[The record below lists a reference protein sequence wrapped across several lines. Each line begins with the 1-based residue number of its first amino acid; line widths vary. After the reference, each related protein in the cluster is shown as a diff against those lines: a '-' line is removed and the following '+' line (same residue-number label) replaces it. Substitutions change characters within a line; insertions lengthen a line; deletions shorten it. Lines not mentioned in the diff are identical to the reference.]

1 MNTADYW
8 IQHLKLDP
16 HPEGG
21 FFREIYRSHMEADNK
36 NLPHGYQGTRRFST
50 SIYYLLR
57 SGDISR
63 FHRLRSDELWYFHYG
78 SSIRIILIDQ
88 EGNKHT
94 MLLGPR
100 VEKAEQLQVLVPA
113 GSIFGA
119 EVMEDNSYGLCG
131 CMVSPAFEFSDFA
144 VFEKEDLMQAY
155 PRHAELIKK
164 FG

>member
-1 MNTADYW
+1 MYNAEYW
-8 IQHLKLDP
+8 IQHLKLEP
-16 HPEGG
+16 LVEGG
-21 FFREIYRSHMEADNK
+21 FYREIFRSNIEVENDI
-36 NLPHGYQGTRRFST
+36 LPIGYKGPRRLST

-57 SGDISR
+57 SGDVSR